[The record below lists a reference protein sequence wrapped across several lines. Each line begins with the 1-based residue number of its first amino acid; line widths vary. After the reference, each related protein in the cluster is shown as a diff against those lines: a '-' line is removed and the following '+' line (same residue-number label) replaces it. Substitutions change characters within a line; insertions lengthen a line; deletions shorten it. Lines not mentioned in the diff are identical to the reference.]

1 LLQIIFSKI
10 NNVKLKQDIFI
21 DPQIRKLMLD
31 DQFENKMNKIE
42 RIVFE
47 EKKC

>member
-10 NNVKLKQDIFI
+10 SNVKPKQDIFI

-31 DQFENKMNKIE
+31 DQFENNEIYQ
-42 RIVFE
+42 VFDSAD
-47 EKKC
+47 